1 MTLIE
6 ARKLLREFNA
16 WRRDEPSPMTTL
28 NMNPWRIGI
37 AIDMVLDELDGTA
50 EIDEMY
56 ARIAEIRARDGKQK
70 EDTK

>member
-6 ARKLLREFNA
+6 ARKLLREFNV

-37 AIDMVLDELDGTA
+37 AIDTVLDEVDGIA
-50 EIDEMY
+50 EIDEIE
-56 ARIAEIRARDGKQK
+56 ALS
-70 EDTK
+70 